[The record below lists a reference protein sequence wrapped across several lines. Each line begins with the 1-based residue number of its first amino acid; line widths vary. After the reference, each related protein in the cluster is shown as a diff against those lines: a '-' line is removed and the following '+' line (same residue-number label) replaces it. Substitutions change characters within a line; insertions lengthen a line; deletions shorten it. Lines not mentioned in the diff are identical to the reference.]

1 MNAARRA
8 FGERLRRQRER
19 QKVSLETIAR
29 TTKVT
34 AALFAGLERGDCR
47 RWPGGVYSRSFIRA
61 YAEAVKLDPDQTAAE
76 FAELYDL
83 PDAPESPDPQPI
95 RTGPPLRLTLEA
107 DPVEYLVAHVPA
119 GCRRPRRSRRGRRT
133 GCRGVPGGR
142 LAILDLRIGRQHRV
156 ADRHPGVRGLLAVE
170 GAGGLPSGP
179 AGAARNGPA
188 ARRHL
193 SQQGRQH
200 DRLV

>member
-1 MNAARRA
+1 VNAARRA

-61 YAEAVKLDPDQTAAE
+61 YAEAVKLDPDQTAAD

-83 PDAPESPDPQPI
+83 PDAPETPGPQPI
-95 RTGPPLRLTLEA
+95 RTGPPLRLTLDS
-107 DPVEYLVAHVPA
+107 DPVEYWSRTFRRAAVALAEVVAVVALAAAASLAA
-119 GCRRPRRSRRGRRT
+119 GWQFWICVS
-133 GCRGVPGGR
+133 VASIAWQI
-142 LAILDLRIGRQHRV
+142 AIRAFAGSSPLKELGAFHR
-156 ADRHPGVRGLLAVE
+156 
-170 GAGGLPSGP
+170 GGLAQPGTDAPLDDTS
-179 AGAARNGPA
+179 ASKAASTIA
-188 ARRHL
+188 
-193 SQQGRQH
+193 
-200 DRLV
+200 